1 MSLSVNLYQIN
12 KTNFNEFSKNYESY
26 NLEFNENNCSI
37 FEQNYE
43 GLIFL
48 FSTYYNQELP
58 ESLEKLFYP
67 QDFIGQEIDFSTID
81 FDNMEDFPE
90 STSTHYLNPD
100 DIIEINETLNTIDN
114 ESILN
119 FYDADNFNAN
129 DIYPSVWHN
138 DESEDQAF
146 NKRHL
151 EEGLQLLKETIS
163 KAKENQNYILFFS

>member
-1 MSLSVNLYQIN
+1 MSQSLNLYQIN
-12 KTNFNEFSKNYESY
+12 KSNFEELSKNYQSY
-26 NLEFNENNCSI
+26 NLDFSDHNSSI

-67 QDFIGQEIDFSTID
+67 QDFIGEEMNISDID
-81 FDNMEDFPE
+81 FDNIDDFPE
-90 STSTHYLNPD
+90 ASSTYYLNPETIKEID
-100 DIIEINETLNTIDN
+100 TILNSIENDIIL
-114 ESILN
+114 S

-129 DIYPSVWHN
+129 DIYPNAWHN

-163 KAKENQNYILFFS
+163 KAKKNQNYILFFG